1 MDALSACDTSR
12 PPRDGNFRRCAFR
25 AVRGFGHAVRS
36 KPPGKTLLFL
46 SRSCSSET
54 GTQAGKCHGGV
65 ALNSG
70 GWNLVKAMRSMY
82 RSLS

>member
-1 MDALSACDTSR
+1 MDALPAFSSTGC
-12 PPRDGNFRRCAFR
+12 PRGGNFRRRAFW
-25 AVRGFGHAVRS
+25 AVRRFGHAVRS

-46 SRSCSSET
+46 NRSCSSET
-54 GTQAGKCHGGV
+54 GTQAGKCHGWI

-70 GWNLVKAMRSMY
+70 GWNLVKAIRSMY